1 MRMKIHKTRRKTKKK
16 RVLRMKTNRN
26 PSRRRQSLVRLKN
39 QIKRTSLSQSLYC
52 PLGGL
57 EPL

>member
-1 MRMKIHKTRRKTKKK
+1 MRMKIHNTRTKTKKK
-16 RVLRMKTNRN
+16 RILRMETNRN
-26 PSRRRQSLVRLKN
+26 PSRRRQKLARLKN
-39 QIKRTSLSQSLYC
+39 QTKRTSLSQSLYC